1 MIQRRQS
8 PPRSSVLVSFVIAL
22 IMFVFAVVGL
32 ATAKSPN
39 LLLIDGCLVALSL
52 VLLVLSGRKLRP

>member
-1 MIQRRQS
+1 
-8 PPRSSVLVSFVIAL
+8 VSFVIAL